1 MTHILLK
8 ADAIE
13 LEGNSDARTFRKNLI
28 NEVND
33 TMKKLDAAAR

>member
-13 LEGNSDARTFRKNLI
+13 LEGNGDARAFRKNLI

-33 TMKKLDAAAR
+33 TMKRLDAAAR

>member
-13 LEGNSDARTFRKNLI
+13 VDTSEARLFRKRLI
-28 NEVND
+28 NETNA
-33 TMKKLDAAAR
+33 TMKKIDALARP